1 MVMAKPRGLELS
13 STVPR
18 LPRARTQLRAPHC
31 SRTLSQL
38 VIVFCMGP
46 AEEATYGGQM
56 RPQAENESKPKPHL
70 ITYDSKQAVSSNVEL
85 NPMSC

>member
-1 MVMAKPRGLELS
+1 
-13 STVPR
+13 
-18 LPRARTQLRAPHC
+18 
-31 SRTLSQL
+31 
-38 VIVFCMGP
+38 MGP